1 MTLEDLVWQIVQ
13 AAKAGDHQE
22 VRRLGAQLLAELR
35 AGRRL
40 EPDAGL
46 EAALA
51 FRDVRAFELLEKLG
65 EILVSRGGALPPV
78 RRLLAQALID
88 QGKAEPAGAV
98 LDALRQSEPRG
109 SAEWAA
115 ATGLMGRLKKD
126 AVIGARDLTSASARA
141 DLELALAHYYE
152 AYADDRSRVW
162 QGVNALALA
171 WLARRLAPGLAL
183 PVEPD
188 VLAREVV
195 AMLQQTPPERRDRWH
210 HATLGESQIALGLW
224 AEVERN
230 IGVYARDPATT
241 AFQLA
246 GTLRQLTTLWRL
258 EDLGERAQGIVATL
272 RAALLS
278 KKGGQVQLDP
288 DQLQRTL
295 ARPKLAR
302 EQVEAVLG
310 DDGPQTYEWWLQGG
324 RAALSVALVRAGVA
338 RGVGSAFAVRGRDLS
353 PALGDELLV
362 LTNAHV
368 VSPEPTDEGLHPSEV
383 RICFQP
389 AADGGQPHAVAEIV
403 WHSPR
408 THLDASLLRLTPP
421 PADITPLPLSPFLP
435 TLSEKRRVYVIG
447 HPNGGELSI
456 SMQDNELLD
465 HEGPPKGLPPDPTCR
480 RVHYRA
486 PTEQGNSGSPVFN
499 SSGWQVIALHHKG
512 GTHMPRLNGRDETYP
527 ANEGIWIQSIV
538 EAVQRDNPAD

>member
-1 MTLEDLVWQIVQ
+1 MW
-13 AAKAGDHQE
+13 
-22 VRRLGAQLLAELR
+22 AE
-35 AGRRL
+35 
-40 EPDAGL
+40 
-46 EAALA
+46 
-51 FRDVRAFELLEKLG
+51 
-65 EILVSRGGALPPV
+65 
-78 RRLLAQALID
+78 
-88 QGKAEPAGAV
+88 
-98 LDALRQSEPRG
+98 
-109 SAEWAA
+109 
-115 ATGLMGRLKKD
+115 ATGLMGRIKKD
-126 AVIGARDLTSASARA
+126 AVLGARDLTSASARA

>member
-1 MTLEDLVWQIVQ
+1 MTLEELVWQVVQ

-22 VRRLGAQLLAELR
+22 VRRLGAQLVAELQ
-35 AGRRL
+35 AGRHL

-51 FRDVRAFELLEKLG
+51 LRDVRAFELLEELG
-65 EILVSRGGALPPV
+65 ELLVSRGDALRPV

-98 LDALRQSEPRG
+98 LDALRQREPRG
-109 SAEWAA
+109 SAEWAE
-115 ATGLMGRLKKD
+115 ATGLLGRLKKD
-126 AVIGARDLTSASARA
+126 AVLGARDLTSASARA
-141 DLELALAHYYE
+141 DLALALAHYYE

-183 PVEPD
+183 PIEPD

-195 AMLQQTPPERRDRWH
+195 ATLQQTPPERRDRWH
-210 HATLGESQIALGLW
+210 HATLGESQVALGFW

-230 IGVYARDPATT
+230 IGIYARDPATT

-258 EDLGERAQGIVATL
+258 EDLGDRAQGIVSTL
-272 RAALLS
+272 RAALLR
-278 KKGGQVQLDP
+278 KEDGQVQLDP
-288 DQLQRTL
+288 DQLRRTL

-302 EQVEAVLG
+302 EQLEAVLG
-310 DDGPQTYEWWLQGG
+310 EEGPQTYEWWLQGG
-324 RAALSVALVRAGVA
+324 RAALSVALVREGVG
-338 RGVGSAFAVRGRDLS
+338 RGIGSAFVIRGGDLF
-353 PALGDELLV
+353 PALGEELLV

-368 VSPEPTDEGLHPSEV
+368 VSAEPGDEALHPSEA

-403 WHSPR
+403 WHSQR
-408 THLDASLLRLTPP
+408 AHLDASLLRLKPP
-421 PADITPLPLSPFLP
+421 PAGITPLPLSPFLP

-499 SSGWQVIALHHKG
+499 SSSWQVIALHHKG
-512 GTHMPRLNGRDETYP
+512 GTGDAEAERPHETYP

-538 EAVQRDNPAD
+538 EAVRKDRPAN